1 MRLIL
6 AAVDGSDPSRRA
18 AQRAAEMAPRLGLGL
33 RLATVIPDRAYFA
46 EWQIG
51 GDEGELHRLREQ
63 DAHALLERIAAELP
77 VAAELRTLTGTP
89 AEAIAEAA
97 KADDVELVALGSRGR
112 TLIGGVLIGSVAH
125 RLVHICAQPILIVH

>member
-1 MRLIL
+1 MKRIL

-18 AQRAAEMAPRLGLGL
+18 ARRAAEMAPRLGLGVT
-33 RLATVIPDRAYFA
+33 LATVVPDRSYFA

-63 DAHALLERIAAELP
+63 EARALLERIAAELP
-77 VAAELRTLTGTP
+77 VQAELRTLSGTP

-97 KADDVELVALGSRGR
+97 RGEDIEMLALGSRGR

-125 RLVHICAQPILIVH
+125 RLVHICAKPILIVH